1 MSIIIKAVENKKDL
15 KTFVKVPFKI
25 FKGNPYWVPQLISD
39 EMEIFNPKKNP
50 AFVSAESKQ
59 FIAYEDG
66 KPVGRCAAILS
77 HAANEKYK
85 SKNLR
90 FGWFDTIE
98 DFEVTDSL
106 FKAVEAWGKEKGM
119 ETLTGPHGFTDLD
132 LEGMLVEGFDQLPTI
147 AVYYNYPY
155 YPEFLSQYGFKKEID
170 YVEFKTTVPHDT
182 GLPEKLLKL
191 CDRIKE
197 RSSLRILEFKKKKDL
212 VKVGPE
218 IFRLL
223 DEAFEEIYGSVPLT
237 EEQVDYYVKKFIPY
251 VDKDMVKVTV
261 NEKNEIIGFMI
272 TLPSLSEALQK
283 AKGRLFPF
291 GWFHILRA
299 LKKHE
304 IMDFYLAGIRKQD
317 RGKGAD
323 LLMVIEIAKLALA
336 KKFVHSE
343 SNPELE
349 TNDKIQ
355 GQWKYFNPVQ
365 HKRRRIFKKFIK

>member
-170 YVEFKTTVPHDT
+170 YVEFRLKWALRFSGFWMRHLKRYMVRFP
-182 GLPEKLLKL
+182 LPRNKL
-191 CDRIKE
+191 
-197 RSSLRILEFKKKKDL
+197 
-212 VKVGPE
+212 
-218 IFRLL
+218 
-223 DEAFEEIYGSVPLT
+223 T
-237 EEQVDYYVKKFIPY
+237 
-251 VDKDMVKVTV
+251 
-261 NEKNEIIGFMI
+261 
-272 TLPSLSEALQK
+272 
-283 AKGRLFPF
+283 
-291 GWFHILRA
+291 
-299 LKKHE
+299 
-304 IMDFYLAGIRKQD
+304 IM
-317 RGKGAD
+317 
-323 LLMVIEIAKLALA
+323 
-336 KKFVHSE
+336 
-343 SNPELE
+343 
-349 TNDKIQ
+349 
-355 GQWKYFNPVQ
+355 
-365 HKRRRIFKKFIK
+365 